1 MGSVTGADVDDSG
14 AGALPN
20 EKPAN
25 GLGAAAGV
33 VEAGEEAE
41 DWPKEKEGV
50 EDVEAPKEKPVKG
63 LDAPEGGTGEEVPDV
78 GAGGMSATGAGVGA
92 DAPPNRRFG
101 NPRTGR
107 PSMAARGAALTPGSS
122 LFE

>member
-20 EKPAN
+20 ENPAN

-78 GAGGMSATGAGVGA
+78 GAGGI
-92 DAPPNRRFG
+92 
-101 NPRTGR
+101 
-107 PSMAARGAALTPGSS
+107 
-122 LFE
+122 